1 MSTPAP
7 PTPLRLDVPPLRSGP
22 MLFILPLFGLTFTA
36 LGWGLLIAALRA
48 AIPPNA
54 LLVYLLFAIPFSIIG
69 PIFLVCTAAMLL
81 RRHTLAAD
89 PTGITIT
96 SHLLGF
102 SRTRRFDT
110 PALRDIVLLVHPGS
124 TDGASSADI
133 LASLDTGERI
143 LLIRR
148 YGAQATTRL
157 ANALRAALFPD
168 HPHASEFPL
177 DAPTPPPGGYLTAR
191 IAGDT
196 LHLRL
201 ASEPASQ
208 VGTDLLPNA
217 RFAII
222 FPPFF
227 CLIVIAIVL
236 QHGVDLTAFLYI
248 ALALF
253 ITASLT
259 ITSAATIRRTR
270 RSAGQQAD
278 IACTP
283 TTLSIDLTGPAPA
296 HFAWHVANIRS
307 VLVAPSWSRIS
318 NHPIFEL
325 QIASDG
331 AADPTSLFTGRDEDD
346 LEWLAITLCTTLGLP
361 TPASRRAA
369 LLQNPALTTQTSA
382 LSTQNSG
389 LLPAI
394 DAAIKNSRVRRL
406 PTATGLRLQL
416 HNATSLRDFF
426 ADLLGSISIGNFRIA
441 TARGSDPFTDF
452 AFALICILLP
462 IFILRS
468 DLTLQ
473 NILGSTLFILVAIF
487 LLSRAYAQATA
498 SATFDL
504 TPDTLHIHSK
514 TLRSHHADLPASH
527 ILAVRATSERSEI
540 HLTLDLHAAAPYT
553 CCHNFPPADLHA
565 LAHALTLALGLQA
578 PPPGSH

>member
-1 MSTPAP
+1 
-7 PTPLRLDVPPLRSGP
+7 V
-22 MLFILPLFGLTFTA
+22 LFILPLFGLTFTA
-36 LGWGLLIAALRA
+36 LGWGLLIAALRGV
-48 AIPPNA
+48 IPA
-54 LLVYLLFAIPFSIIG
+54 HAVLVYLLFAIPFSILG
-69 PIFLVCTAAMLL
+69 PLFLAFACAMLL

-96 SHLLGF
+96 GHLLGF

-124 TDGASSADI
+124 SDGACGADI

-157 ANALRAALFPD
+157 ANALRAAIFP
-168 HPHASEFPL
+168 HRPHAAEFPL
-177 DAPTPPPGGYLTAR
+177 DAPAPPPGGYLTAR

-196 LHLRL
+196 LHLHL

-208 VGTDLLPNA
+208 VGANLLPSA
-217 RFAII
+217 RFAVI
-222 FPPFF
+222 FAPLF
-227 CLIVIAIVL
+227 CLVFIAVVL
-236 QHGVDLTAFLYI
+236 QQHAGVSALLYI
-248 ALALF
+248 LPALF

-283 TTLSIDLTGPAPA
+283 TTLSIDLIGPAPA

-307 VLVAPSWSRIS
+307 ILVAPSWSRIS

-325 QIASDG
+325 QIASAG

-369 LLQNPALTTQTSA
+369 LLQNPSLTTQTSA

-406 PTATGLRLQL
+406 STATGLRLQL
-416 HNATSLRDFF
+416 HNATSLREFF
-426 ADLLGSISIGNFRIA
+426 TDLLGSISIGNFRLA
-441 TARGSDPFTDF
+441 VARGSDPLTDF
-452 AFALICILLP
+452 VFALILILPP

-468 DLTLQ
+468 DPTLQ

-504 TPDTLHIHSK
+504 TPDTLHIHAK
-514 TLRSHHADLPASH
+514 ALRSHHADLPASH
-527 ILAVRATSERSEI
+527 ILAVRATAERSEI
-540 HLTLDLHAAAPYT
+540 HLTL
-553 CCHNFPPADLHA
+553 
-565 LAHALTLALGLQA
+565 ALGLNDLSDPPPPPA
-578 PPPGSH
+578 PP